1 MLVGLVTFSFEFSGP
16 AQAFETHSMKDAVE
30 RVPLYNGCSS
40 RFLEAWCRGL
50 GNDGMMRQDDEIHG
64 ELTGTGT
71 NGTFSAGGSW
81 H

>member
-1 MLVGLVTFSFEFSGP
+1 MRVGRFAFFHELSGP
-16 AQAFETHSMKDAVE
+16 AQALGTQSMKDAVE

-40 RFLEAWCRGL
+40 RFLEVWCRGL
-50 GNDGMMRQDDEIHG
+50 GNYGMMRQDDEILG
-64 ELTGTGT
+64 ELTGTGA